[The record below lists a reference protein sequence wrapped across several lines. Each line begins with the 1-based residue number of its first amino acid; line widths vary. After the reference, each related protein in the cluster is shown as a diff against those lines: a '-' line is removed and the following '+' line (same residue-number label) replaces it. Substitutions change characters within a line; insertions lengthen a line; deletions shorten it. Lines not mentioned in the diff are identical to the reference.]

1 MTFASKITIA
11 RICLVPVYVVLA
23 FYYGD
28 TVKIGQPDESLR
40 WWALGV
46 FVLAASSD
54 GIDGWVAR
62 RFNQHSKFG
71 AYIDPIADKA
81 LLLSG
86 VITLSLVDWGAPG
99 WRLPL
104 WFAAVVVLRDCI
116 ILGGIKILYLNHR
129 EVKILPHWTGKIT
142 TVAQMFAIG
151 WVMLRVTDISPTYP
165 CFVAAVFTF
174 LSLAFIHSSRVKS
187 AGPAG
192 CKRCST
198 RS

>member
-142 TVAQMFAIG
+142 TVAQMVAIG
-151 WVMLRVTDISPTYP
+151 WVMLRVTDISPVYP
-165 CFVAAVFTF
+165 CFVAAVFT
-174 LSLAFIHSSRVKS
+174 IWSSVAYIRQ
-187 AGPAG
+187 GQRILRG
-192 CKRCST
+192 T
-198 RS
+198 NE

>member
-1 MTFASKITIA
+1 VTFASKITIA
-11 RICLVPVYVVLA
+11 RICLVPVYVALA
-23 FYYGD
+23 FYYGH
-28 TVKIGQPDESLR
+28 TVKVGQPEESLR

-62 RFNQHSKFG
+62 RFNQCSKFG

-129 EVKILPHWTGKIT
+129 EVKIVPHWTGKIT

-151 WVMLRVTDISPTYP
+151 WVMLRVTDVSPVYP
-165 CFVAAVFTF
+165 CFVAAVFT
-174 LSLAFIHSSRVKS
+174 IWSSVAYIRQGQRILGGRE
-187 AGPAG
+187 A
-192 CKRCST
+192 
-198 RS
+198 

>member
-1 MTFASKITIA
+1 VTFASKITIA
-11 RICLVPVYVVLA
+11 RICLVPVYVALA
-23 FYYGD
+23 FYYGH
-28 TVKIGQPDESLR
+28 TVKTGQPDESLR

-62 RFNQHSKFG
+62 RFNQCSKFG

-81 LLLSG
+81 LLLAG

-104 WFAAVVVLRDCI
+104 WFAAIVVLRDCI
-116 ILGGIKILYLNHR
+116 ILGGIKILYVNHR
-129 EVKILPHWTGKIT
+129 EVKIVPHWTGKIT

-151 WVMLRVTDISPTYP
+151 WVMLRVTEISPVYP
-165 CFVAAVFTF
+165 CAVAAFFT
-174 LSLAFIHSSRVKS
+174 IWSSIAYIRQ
-187 AGPAG
+187 GQRILGGREPA
-192 CKRCST
+192 
-198 RS
+198 

>member
-11 RICLVPVYVVLA
+11 RICLVPVYVALA
-23 FYYGD
+23 FYYGH

-142 TVAQMFAIG
+142 TVAQMVAIG
-151 WVMLRVTDISPTYP
+151 WVMLRVTDISPVYP
-165 CFVAAVFTF
+165 CFVAAVFT
-174 LSLAFIHSSRVKS
+174 IWSSVAYIRQGQ
-187 AGPAG
+187 AILRG
-192 CKRCST
+192 T
-198 RS
+198 NE

>member
-1 MTFASKITIA
+1 VTFASKITIA
-11 RICLVPVYVVLA
+11 RICLVPVYVALA
-23 FYYGD
+23 FYYGH
-28 TVKIGQPDESLR
+28 TVKVGQPDESLR

-62 RFNQHSKFG
+62 RFNQCSKFG

-151 WVMLRVTDISPTYP
+151 WVMLRVTDISPIYP
-165 CFVAAVFTF
+165 CAVAAFFT
-174 LSLAFIHSSRVKS
+174 IWSSIAYIRQ
-187 AGPAG
+187 GQRILRG
-192 CKRCST
+192 T
-198 RS
+198 NE

>member
-1 MTFASKITIA
+1 VTFASKITII
-11 RICLVPVYVVLA
+11 RICLIPAYVALA
-23 FYYGD
+23 FYYGH
-28 TVKIGQPDESLR
+28 TVEIGMPNESLR
-40 WWALGV
+40 WSALGI

-62 RFNQHSKFG
+62 RFNQCSKFG

-104 WFAAVVVLRDCI
+104 WFAVIVILRDCI
-116 ILGGIKILYLNHR
+116 ILGGIKILYANHR
-129 EVKILPHWTGKIT
+129 QVQIIPHWTGKIT

-151 WVMLRVTDISPTYP
+151 WVMLRVTDISPIYP
-165 CFVAAVFTF
+165 CFIASVFT
-174 LSLAFIHSSRVKS
+174 IWSSVAYIRQGQRILRGTSV
-187 AGPAG
+187 
-192 CKRCST
+192 
-198 RS
+198 